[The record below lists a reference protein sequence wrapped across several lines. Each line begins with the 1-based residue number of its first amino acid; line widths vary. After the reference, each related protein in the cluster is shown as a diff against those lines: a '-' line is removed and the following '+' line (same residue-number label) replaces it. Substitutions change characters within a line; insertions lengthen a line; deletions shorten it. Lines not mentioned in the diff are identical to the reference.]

1 MKGRFEGIIQKV
13 NEPKYSEKYGVWSI
27 SLKENGKRTSVW
39 RKDQSAVPQRVLFPL
54 HSGLK
59 RNSPVGEI
67 TRAGCSSWIPA
78 SRRLLGKWACRCT
91 CTNLAS
97 TKWPTKYSP
106 SVTKNP
112 FAWTSK
118 SDRLPGQALGLAPPS
133 WSFGGFCKSS
143 NPSTSKASIKS
154 SDPRPPFL
162 NAKLGVQK
170 VVTLCCNP
178 MPKFVHIQANLSIIV
193 EE

>member
-1 MKGRFEGIIQKV
+1 MVEFQVVTKDDLGTAARSQSHLV
-13 NEPKYSEKYGVWSI
+13 GV
-27 SLKENGKRTSVW
+27 LHHCHVVADE
-39 RKDQSAVPQRVLFPL
+39 AVPQRVLFPL

-78 SRRLLGKWACRCT
+78 SRRMLGKWACRCT

-112 FAWTSK
+112 FAWTPK

-154 SDPRPPFL
+154 SDPRPP
-162 NAKLGVQK
+162 
-170 VVTLCCNP
+170 
-178 MPKFVHIQANLSIIV
+178 S
-193 EE
+193 